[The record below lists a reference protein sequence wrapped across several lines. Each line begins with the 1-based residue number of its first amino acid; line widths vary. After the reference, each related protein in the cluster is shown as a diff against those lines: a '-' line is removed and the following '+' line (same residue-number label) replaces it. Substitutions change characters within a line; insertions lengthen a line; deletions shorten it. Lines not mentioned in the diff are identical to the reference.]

1 MYTLLIADDEPLI
14 RNGVKKI
21 IDWESLGFDQIFMAE
36 DGQEALDIIRNNKV
50 DLVLTDIAMPF
61 LDGLALSEILA
72 REYPRIHVVILTG
85 YEDFEYAQKSVNLGV
100 KNYILKPVG
109 AETLYKKMKKIC
121 ESLHIQSEQEKYI
134 SSMRRQIHQ
143 SIPVLRSQMLNR
155 IVCTEGTVVSEYIER
170 CAGLGIQLEK
180 GPFLVAAV
188 DLDQSTFPTDDP
200 DLYLFA
206 AGNIINECVGEKHY
220 VFEDTHGMIVVLFRC
235 DILGEEFH
243 DIVYQT
249 TCVIQKALYNTLKIE
264 AACGVGEDVE
274 TCEDLY
280 HSYSCARRAV
290 DCKFSLGANN
300 VYDIGDLDY
309 LEKSFYFP
317 LMETKNLIKSIKF
330 GNQEEVRQAIRKIV
344 YVENIG
350 RNLSG
355 INMKMNYIEV
365 VTSLLRE
372 LSDLKEVSEKIWND
386 GFDLYRNL
394 DRCKTPEIM
403 EENLFR
409 FALEVKKEMETVQNN
424 SSMQVIETVKE
435 YVRKNYRNQ
444 ELSLTS
450 AAEFANVSTGYLSGL
465 FKKESGTNFV
475 KYLTDMR
482 MEKSME
488 LLKNTDLK
496 TYEIAY
502 ETGFANPHY
511 FSISFKKYT
520 GMSPSDFRQRSRS

>member
-1 MYTLLIADDEPLI
+1 
-14 RNGVKKI
+14 
-21 IDWESLGFDQIFMAE
+21 
-36 DGQEALDIIRNNKV
+36 
-50 DLVLTDIAMPF
+50 
-61 LDGLALSEILA
+61 
-72 REYPRIHVVILTG
+72 
-85 YEDFEYAQKSVNLGV
+85 
-100 KNYILKPVG
+100 
-109 AETLYKKMKKIC
+109 
-121 ESLHIQSEQEKYI
+121 
-134 SSMRRQIHQ
+134 
-143 SIPVLRSQMLNR
+143 
-155 IVCTEGTVVSEYIER
+155 
-170 CAGLGIQLEK
+170 
-180 GPFLVAAV
+180 
-188 DLDQSTFPTDDP
+188 
-200 DLYLFA
+200 
-206 AGNIINECVGEKHY
+206 
-220 VFEDTHGMIVVLFRC
+220 
-235 DILGEEFH
+235 
-243 DIVYQT
+243 
-249 TCVIQKALYNTLKIE
+249 
-264 AACGVGEDVE
+264 
-274 TCEDLY
+274 
-280 HSYSCARRAV
+280 
-290 DCKFSLGANN
+290 
-300 VYDIGDLDY
+300 
-309 LEKSFYFP
+309 
-317 LMETKNLIKSIKF
+317 
-330 GNQEEVRQAIRKIV
+330 
-344 YVENIG
+344 VENIG